1 MTPERRNALLRYLTR
16 QLTAMAASTGWGP
29 DIDWI
34 ASDRDGHLA
43 VFATAGLGAIP
54 ARVTRD
60 PAGLVAVMGDIEN
73 LKGFEFK
80 VEDFVQEPARIG
92 AYAFDYSDEGNVGMG
107 QYVAGHPY
115 RRVGQTPA
123 NPLSIDSFGMDAAD
137 YLRDVCF
144 AQLCF
149 SEWPE
154 IVVEDAF
161 AETHRPTDWD
171 QSSRPE
177 LLHPVAPR
185 PEPPADAP

>member
-1 MTPERRNALLRYLTR
+1 MMTPERRNALLRYLTR

-60 PAGLVAVMGDIEN
+60 PAGLVAVIGDIEN
-73 LKGFEFK
+73 LKGFQFK

-107 QYVAGHPY
+107 Q
-115 RRVGQTPA
+115 
-123 NPLSIDSFGMDAAD
+123 
-137 YLRDVCF
+137 
-144 AQLCF
+144 
-149 SEWPE
+149 
-154 IVVEDAF
+154 
-161 AETHRPTDWD
+161 
-171 QSSRPE
+171 
-177 LLHPVAPR
+177 
-185 PEPPADAP
+185 